1 MKKIIISNSQL
12 KKVLAEE
19 NTTNVQVN
27 TTGNSIP
34 SLTNAVMQNQ
44 PKITNAAKTGDVS
57 LHLSNPSAQAGSNDN
72 IVTQHVEVGQGENI
86 SNAITKQV
94 NPTALSQGG
103 DVEVS
108 GPGISER
115 KVFTKRMVEEARLKK
130 MREDGVVLTKRALK
144 ESFLNHSD
152 VNQWKEELKMF
163 MNGLRKGD
171 YVVDGNTLYVEI
183 FKGQTPENDPRYV
196 YIRKGENRL
205 HDDHFCIQNS
215 PTLKDLQLKDIYYNA
230 GWEDVLPELIDYNKF
245 EMYENKIEIKP
256 ENKGKFTA
264 TKKRTGKSTEE
275 LTHSKNPV
283 TKKRAIFARNAKKW
297 NKSK

>member
-130 MREDGVVLTKRALK
+130 MREEGVVLSKRALK

-163 MNGLRKGD
+163 MDGLNNND
-171 YVVDGNTLYVEI
+171 YLMFDNDNAVAVEI
-183 FKGQTPENDPRYV
+183 FKGKTPSNDPRYV
-196 YIRKGENRL
+196 YFKKGDNRL
-205 HDDHFCIQNS
+205 HDDHFYIQDS
-215 PTLKDLQLKDIYYNA
+215 PCLNEKQIKDIYYKV
-230 GWEDVLPELIDYNKF
+230 GWDADEL
-245 EMYENKIEIKP
+245 YEEIKIKP
-256 ENKGKFTA
+256 ENKGKFNA

-283 TKKRAIFARNAKKW
+283 TKKRAIFAQNAKKW

>member
-108 GPGISER
+108 GPGISEK

-130 MREDGVVLTKRALK
+130 MREEGVVLTKRALK
-144 ESFLNHSD
+144 ESFLNNSD
-152 VNQWKEELKMF
+152 VNHTNE
-163 MNGLRKGD
+163 
-171 YVVDGNTLYVEI
+171 
-183 FKGQTPENDPRYV
+183 
-196 YIRKGENRL
+196 
-205 HDDHFCIQNS
+205 S
-215 PTLKDLQLKDIYYNA
+215 
-230 GWEDVLPELIDYNKF
+230 
-245 EMYENKIEIKP
+245 IEIKP
-256 ENKGKFTA
+256 ENKGKFNA

-283 TKKRAIFARNAKKW
+283 TKKRAIFSQNAKKW